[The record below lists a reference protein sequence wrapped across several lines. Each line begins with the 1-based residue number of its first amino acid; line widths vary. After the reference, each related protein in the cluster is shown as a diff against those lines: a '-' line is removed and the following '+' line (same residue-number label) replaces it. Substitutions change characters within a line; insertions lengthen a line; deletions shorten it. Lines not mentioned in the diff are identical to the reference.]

1 MNNVWVVN
9 KTDKE
14 LIGQWNGRTFTI
26 PPTVPTEIPHDVA
39 QNVLGYGLNEK
50 FEFVVRLG
58 WTKDSNDLPQA
69 LERLAKFDFH
79 TERPKDYRATSPAVD
94 RFPAPVLEKRERGKG
109 TQAAA

>member
-14 LIGQWNGRTFTI
+14 LASQWNGKSYNF
-26 PPTVPTEIPHDVA
+26 PPSKPVETPLEAA
-39 QNVLGYGLNEK
+39 QNILGHGLDNK

-69 LERLAKFDFH
+69 YERLSKFEI
-79 TERPKDYRATSPAVD
+79 TEHRPKDYRATSPAVGQ
-94 RFPAPVLEKRERGKG
+94 FPVPVLDKLERGKG

>member
-9 KTDKE
+9 KTDAE
-14 LIGQWNGRTFTI
+14 LTSQWHGKSYSFS
-26 PPTVPTEIPHDVA
+26 PSKPVEVPYDVA
-39 QNVLGYGLNEK
+39 QNLFGYRLDDK
-50 FEFVVRLG
+50 FEFVVRFG

-69 LERLAKFDFH
+69 LERLSKFEI
-79 TERPKDYRATSPAVD
+79 TEERPDDYRATSPAVG

>member
-14 LIGQWNGRTFTI
+14 LTSQWHGKPYNF
-26 PPTVPTEIPHDVA
+26 PPSKPVEVPYDVA
-39 QNVLGYGLNEK
+39 QNLFGYCLDNK
-50 FEFVVRLG
+50 FEFVVRFG

-69 LERLAKFDFH
+69 YERLSKFEI
-79 TERPKDYRATSPAVD
+79 TEHRPKDYRATSPAVGQ
-94 RFPAPVLEKRERGKG
+94 FPVPVLDKLERGKG

>member
-1 MNNVWVVN
+1 MNTVWVVN

-14 LIGQWNGRTFTI
+14 LSSQWNGKVYAF
-26 PPTVPTEIPHDVA
+26 PPSEPTEVPEAVA
-39 QNVLGYGLNEK
+39 QNVFGYGLNDK

-69 LERLAKFDFH
+69 LERLSMFEI
-79 TERPKDYRATSPAVD
+79 TVERPKDYRALSPAVD
-94 RFPAPVLEKRERGKG
+94 QFPVPAVEKRERGKG

>member
-9 KTDKE
+9 KTDKAVSS
-14 LIGQWNGRTFTI
+14 QWNGKLYSFT
-26 PPTVPTEIPHDVA
+26 PSEPVEIPFDVA
-39 QNVLGYGLNEK
+39 QNVLGYGLADK

-69 LERLAKFDFH
+69 LERLEKFEI
-79 TERPKDYRATSPAVD
+79 TPERPKDYRATSPAVD
-94 RFPAPVLEKRERGKG
+94 QFPVPVLEKRERGKG

>member
-9 KTDKE
+9 KTDQE
-14 LIGQWNGRTFTI
+14 LTSQWNGKLYSI
-26 PPTVPTEIPHDVA
+26 PPSVPTEIPHDVA

-69 LERLAKFDFH
+69 LERLAKFEV
-79 TERPKDYRATSPAVD
+79 TAERPQDYRATSPAVGQ
-94 RFPAPVLEKRERGKG
+94 FPAPVLEKRERGKG

>member
-1 MNNVWVVN
+1 MNKVWVVN
-9 KTDKE
+9 KTDQE
-14 LIGQWNGRTFTI
+14 LSVQWNGVAYRI
-26 PPTVPTEIPHDVA
+26 PVSAPTEISHDVA

-58 WTKDSNDLPQA
+58 WTKNSTDLPQA
-69 LERLAKFDFH
+69 LERLAKVEFH
-79 TERPKDYRATSPAVD
+79 AERPQGYRASSPAVD

>member
-14 LIGQWNGRTFTI
+14 LKSQWNGKMYSI
-26 PPTVPTEIPHDVA
+26 PPSEPTEIPHDVA

-69 LERLAKFDFH
+69 LERLSQFEVYA
-79 TERPKDYRATSPAVD
+79 ERPQGYRATSPAVD
-94 RFPAPVLEKRERGKG
+94 RFPVPVVEKRERGKG